1 MKTRTQKTLT
11 AAAVIL
17 LLILM
22 ASCTAVRV
30 QESQFPTARQIWTSV
45 RPLAVMGS
53 VAVQGAEVEIVRLDE
68 ALIAG
73 DRTALRVVQVETVER
88 AANEGLRLRVLAG
101 EISQGVSDYL
111 ASRNAIFVELLLK
124 IRGEQ

>member
-1 MKTRTQKTLT
+1 MRTRTQKTLT
-11 AAAVIL
+11 AAAVVL
-17 LLILM
+17 LLTLM
-22 ASCTAVRV
+22 AACTAVRV
-30 QESQFPTARQIWTSV
+30 KESQFPTARQIWTSV
-45 RPLAVMGS
+45 KPLALMGS
-53 VAVQGAEVEIVRLDE
+53 VTVQGAEVEIIRLDE
-68 ALIAG
+68 ALTAG

-88 AANEGLRLRVLAG
+88 AANEGLRLRVIAG